1 MFPGLT
7 IFSAVSMS
15 CFGLGYLF
23 LPRMREEF
31 ERYRLRRWRRPVAWL
46 QLAGA
51 LGLVLGLRYPLL
63 GTGAAAGLT
72 IMMLTAVGVRVAIG
86 DALVQLMPALL
97 YMGLNLYLLM
107 TFLSR

>member
-1 MFPGLT
+1 MFLGLT
-7 IFSAVSMS
+7 IFSALSMS

-31 ERYRLRRWRRPVAWL
+31 ERYRLSGWRRPVAWL

-51 LGLVLGLRYPLL
+51 LGLMLGLSYPPL

-72 IMMLTAVGVRVAIG
+72 VMMLTAVGVRVAIG
-86 DALVQLMPALL
+86 DTLLQLMPAVL
-97 YMGLNLYLLM
+97 YMSLHLYLLM
-107 TFLSR
+107 AFLSR